1 MDIIKATRRDY
12 ETCGSRLSTGAAA
25 TLPITIIIV
34 ITVKR
39 RVQPPATTV
48 LPKVSETV
56 SGNGV
61 S

>member
-25 TLPITIIIV
+25 TLPII
-34 ITVKR
+34 ITVLLSLLLLHLKR

-48 LPKVSETV
+48 LPA
-56 SGNGV
+56 
-61 S
+61 